1 MAKTDR
7 RRQIVLGILVLA
19 VVGAALSVGIG
30 AGTGSDDPASSA
42 TTTGRASPSPSAT
55 PSAAPAE
62 VTPDQFC
69 AAFLTFVDANSQF
82 SSQLDAASGEDLVD
96 VARSMFALPTPL
108 GMSPGART
116 SLDQLV
122 AGTLVQL
129 ASVPEVTVDAAPDP
143 ANDADPD
150 QAAFDAYLQ
159 ATCPA

>member
-7 RRQIVLGILVLA
+7 RRQIVLGVLVLA

-30 AGTGSDDPASSA
+30 AGAGSDDPESSTSA
-42 TTTGRASPSPSAT
+42 APASPTPTAT
-55 PSAAPAE
+55 PAE
-62 VTPDQFC
+62 VTPEQFC
-69 AAFLTFVDANSQF
+69 AAFLTFVDANSEF
-82 SSQLDAASGEDLVD
+82 TSRLDAASGEDLVA

-108 GMSPGART
+108 GMSPGARA

-122 AGTLVQL
+122 AGTLPQVSQT
-129 ASVPEVTVDAAPDP
+129 VPEVTVDASPDP
-143 ANDADPD
+143 ANDAEPD